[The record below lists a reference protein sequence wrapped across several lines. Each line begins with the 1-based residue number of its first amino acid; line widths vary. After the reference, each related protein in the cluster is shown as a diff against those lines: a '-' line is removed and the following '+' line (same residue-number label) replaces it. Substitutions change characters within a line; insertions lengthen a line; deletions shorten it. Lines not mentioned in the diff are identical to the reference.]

1 MWGQLRVWY
10 SAVELRGRGGPILCC
25 HTVFTLGWAQ
35 ASVWSWQAGF
45 RRGKQEN
52 GSLALCVSSHTPR
65 LCLQALWKAAVLFA
79 FDKSLTFTGC
89 VEFVLAGPLFKYPLP
104 ARIQSAHLWV
114 WKGVWY
120 HLIFLMSHQSISL
133 AERWI
138 NTVHLCGSNFRTQ
151 VGVYGCLTW
160 HKWTELTPCL
170 EAFDFTMH
178 PGQNSIYVWASC
190 RCSQSV

>member
-65 LCLQALWKAAVLFA
+65 LYLQALWKAAVLFA

-89 VEFVLAGPLFKYPLP
+89 VEFALAGPLFKYPLP

-120 HLIFLMSHQSISL
+120 HLIFWWATKVFLLLKDGSI
-133 AERWI
+133 
-138 NTVHLCGSNFRTQ
+138 LCICVEVTLECRLVFM
-151 VGVYGCLTW
+151 GV
-160 HKWTELTPCL
+160 
-170 EAFDFTMH
+170 
-178 PGQNSIYVWASC
+178 
-190 RCSQSV
+190 